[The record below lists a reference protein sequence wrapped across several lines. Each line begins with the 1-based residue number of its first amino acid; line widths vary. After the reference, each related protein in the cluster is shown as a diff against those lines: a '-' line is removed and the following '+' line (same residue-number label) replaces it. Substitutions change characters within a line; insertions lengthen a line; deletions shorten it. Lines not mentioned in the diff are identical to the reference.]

1 MTMRAP
7 RKAGVVT
14 IKSDYLAQESVVG
27 MTPAADTRIKRVCVV
42 TGSRADYGLLYFLL
56 CGLRDDPCYELQLL
70 VTGMHL
76 SPEFGMTV
84 KAIEADGFAVTQRI
98 ETLLSS
104 DSAVGIAKATGL
116 GLLGFA
122 DALQNLKPDLLVVLG
137 DRFEIFAAAQAA
149 LFMRI
154 PIAHIGGGDVTAG
167 AFDEAMRH
175 SISKLAQLHFV
186 TNGDA
191 AQRLVRMGEHPN
203 HVFNV
208 GSPGLDHLHRAPV
221 LDKATLEGEL
231 DFRFRARNFL
241 VTFHPVT
248 LDVEP
253 SEQQI
258 GALFEALEGFCH
270 DTGIL
275 FTLPN
280 ADTEGRALI
289 EAIRRFAA
297 DRDNVRV
304 YPSLGQRRYLGALA
318 AVDVVIGN
326 SSSGLYEA
334 PSLRTP
340 TVNIGRRQE
349 GRLRAASVFDCL
361 PTRVAIGEAIDR
373 ALAFGDQA
381 VLNPYQRGDCADLI
395 KEQLDRIDDFQPL
408 LMKGFYKRDA
418 EC

>member
-1 MTMRAP
+1 MTVAETTRP
-7 RKAGVVT
+7 R
-14 IKSDYLAQESVVG
+14 
-27 MTPAADTRIKRVCVV
+27 RVCVV

-56 CGLRDDPCYELQLL
+56 CGLRDDPRYELNLL
-70 VTGMHL
+70 ATGMHL

-84 KAIEADGFAVTQRI
+84 NAIESDGFAVTQRI

-104 DSAVGIAKATGL
+104 DSAAGIAKATGL

-137 DRFEIFAAAQAA
+137 DRFEIFAAAQVA

-154 PIAHIGGGDVTAG
+154 PIAHIGGGDVTTG

-175 SISKLAQLHFV
+175 SISKLAHLHFV
-186 TNGDA
+186 TNDDA
-191 AQRLVRMGEHPN
+191 ARRLARMGENPN
-203 HVFNV
+203 NIFNV

-221 LDKATLEGEL
+221 LDKATLEREL

-253 SEQQI
+253 SEWQI
-258 GALFEALEGFCH
+258 GNLFEALEAFCP

-280 ADTEGRALI
+280 ADTDGRALI
-289 EAIRRFAA
+289 KEVRRFA
-297 DRDNVRV
+297 DGRDNVRV
-304 YPSLGQRRYLGALA
+304 YASLGQRRYLGALA

-349 GRLRAASVFDCL
+349 GRLRAASVFDCP
-361 PTRVAIGEAIDR
+361 PTPDAIGEAIAK

-381 VLNPYQRGDCADLI
+381 VVNPYQRGDCANLI
-395 KEQLDRIDDFQPL
+395 KEQLDRIDDFQL
-408 LMKGFYKRDA
+408 LIMKGFHEGDA
-418 EC
+418 GC

>member
-1 MTMRAP
+1 MPEGIVAMTAAATTRP
-7 RKAGVVT
+7 R
-14 IKSDYLAQESVVG
+14 
-27 MTPAADTRIKRVCVV
+27 RVCVV

-56 CGLRDDPCYELQLL
+56 CGLRDDPRYELQLL
-70 VTGMHL
+70 ATGMHL

-84 KAIEADGFAVTQRI
+84 NAIEADGIAVTQRI

-175 SISKLAQLHFV
+175 SISKLAHLHFV
-186 TNGDA
+186 TNDDA
-191 AQRLVRMGEHPN
+191 ARRLARMGENPKYI
-203 HVFNV
+203 FNV

-221 LDKATLEGEL
+221 QDKATLEREL

-248 LDVEP
+248 LDAEP
-253 SEQQI
+253 SERQI
-258 GALFEALEGFCH
+258 GALFEALEAFCP

-280 ADTEGRALI
+280 ADTDGRALI
-289 EAIRRFAA
+289 EEIRRFA
-297 DRDNVRV
+297 DGRDNVRV
-304 YPSLGQRRYLGALA
+304 YTSLGQRRYLGAMA

-349 GRLRAASVFDCL
+349 GRLRAASVFDC
-361 PTRVAIGEAIDR
+361 PPASDVIREAIGK

-381 VLNPYQRGDCADLI
+381 VVNPYQRGDCANLI
-395 KEQLDRIDDFQPL
+395 KQELDRIDDFQPL
-408 LMKGFYKRDA
+408 IMKGFHEGDA
-418 EC
+418 GC